1 VKRQQMLG
9 DLNYLNTRE
18 HSENEGLLSTAEDAY
33 QACADAHAIAVL
45 TEWDEF
51 KALDWRKIY
60 QQMAK
65 PAFVFDGRAILNE
78 DNLGKIG
85 FQVYR
90 IGKH

>member
-1 VKRQQMLG
+1 MLG

-18 HSENEGLLSTAEDAY
+18 AAGNEALLAAAEDAY
-33 QACADAHAIAVL
+33 QACEGAHAIAVL

-51 KALDWRKIY
+51 KELDWRKIY

-65 PAFVFDGRAILNE
+65 PAFVFDGRAILNKANLE
-78 DNLGKIG
+78 DIG